1 MHLSE
6 DLVDRRLLRRD
17 AGPQFRVSHSAFSSL
32 RPSNIAI
39 PPRLECGG
47 ELLEADRSADEPD
60 QPGEWITLLRRGDVD
75 AQGRAMQVDGLK
87 HLRHSPAT
95 LEQSKPCDR
104 VADLTDVPSTDPLQI
119 CSAVRRL
126 HGDAV
131 WR

>member
-17 AGPQFRVSHSAFSSL
+17 AGPQFRISHSAFRSL
-32 RPSNIAI
+32 RPSSVAI
-39 PPRLECGG
+39 PPRLERGG
-47 ELLEADRSADEPD
+47 ELLEPDRPADEPD
-60 QPGEWITLLRRGDVD
+60 QPGERITLFRRGDVD
-75 AQGRAMQVDGLK
+75 AQGRAMQVDGLED
-87 HLRHSPAT
+87 LRHSPAT

-104 VADLTDVPSTDPLQI
+104 VADLTDVSSTDPLQI
-119 CSAVRRL
+119 RSAVRCL